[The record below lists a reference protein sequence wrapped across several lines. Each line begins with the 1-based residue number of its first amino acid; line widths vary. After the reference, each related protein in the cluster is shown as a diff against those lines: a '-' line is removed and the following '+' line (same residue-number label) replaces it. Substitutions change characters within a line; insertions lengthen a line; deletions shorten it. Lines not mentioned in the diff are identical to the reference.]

1 MHHVLNTTLNSP
13 GHFQIPI
20 HYKGNHFLVHE
31 HKQDLHHITCI
42 CHFLKDVVKNVLV
55 SAILQHISLLRLLPK
70 LYFKKVL
77 LNTICYMLL
86 APLRFIT

>member
-1 MHHVLNTTLNSP
+1 MHLSFLNN
-13 GHFQIPI
+13 
-20 HYKGNHFLVHE
+20 
-31 HKQDLHHITCI
+31 
-42 CHFLKDVVKNVLV
+42 VVKNVLV

-86 APLRFIT
+86 APLRLMT